1 MREYHLANEN
11 NVRFNLRDF
20 TQKAFIP
27 SLKGIGHSRK
37 TTFVKVGNYY
47 KSDYTENAQG
57 VLSGTVLF
65 SDYDHYK
72 ALVDFIENA
81 STLRL
86 VYKPLD
92 VEYFR
97 DVSFKGLSDLSEKG
111 SVIELSLSLEC
122 KSLWYT
128 ANNTRFAIEEIEGQS
143 QYPLLFGYTFND
155 YANFEIIVNNN
166 GHAESELLAEFY
178 GYIVNPV
185 IELWQNDVKLYTVS
199 FDKEVLTGEKLVYS
213 ARDGNSYCLFES
225 GGAQSN
231 AVSVMRLDNDN
242 FFKIPKGTSK
252 LVVTSDTGIYTK
264 IVFTIF
270 TAYTGV

>member
-65 SDYDHYK
+65 SNYAHYR

-81 STLRL
+81 SSLRL
-86 VYKPLD
+86 IYKPLD

-97 DVSFKGLSDLSEKG
+97 DVSFKGLSDLSEQG

-128 ANNTRFAIEEIEGQS
+128 SANQVFEIQEIVGES
-143 QYPLLFGYTFND
+143 RYDLEFDYIFND
-155 YANFEIIVNNN
+155 FNSGDVVITNN
-166 GHAESELLAEFY
+166 GHTEAELMIQFF
-178 GYIVNPV
+178 GYILNPV
-185 IELWQNDVKLYTVS
+185 IELYQNDVKKYTVS
-199 FDKEVLTGEKLVYS
+199 FDKEVLAGEKLIYS
-213 ARDGNSYCLFES
+213 ARDEKPYCFFES
-225 GGAQSN
+225 GGVMTN
-231 AVSVMRLDNDN
+231 AISVMRLDNDN

-252 LVVTSDTGIYTK
+252 ITIQSDTGIFNKVT
-264 IVFTIF
+264 FTIF